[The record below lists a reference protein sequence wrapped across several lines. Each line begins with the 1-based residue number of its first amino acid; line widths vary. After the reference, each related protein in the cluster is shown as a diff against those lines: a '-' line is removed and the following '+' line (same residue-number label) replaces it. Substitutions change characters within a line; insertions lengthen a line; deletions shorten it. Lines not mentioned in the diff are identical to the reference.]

1 MRKYTNTYI
10 IKDDNRNKYYVY
22 GVGYF
27 NTEEEAIEARNNCE
41 NQ

>member
-10 IKDDNRNKYYVY
+10 IKDNN

-27 NTEEEAIEARNNCE
+27 NTEEEAIKARNNCE

>member
-10 IKDDNRNKYYVY
+10 IKDNNVY

-27 NTEEEAIEARNNCE
+27 NTEEEAIKARNNCE